1 LRSRLLLVTVAVLA
15 LAGAIV
21 VWRTRSP
28 QSARADTQPRRV
40 TVRVPPGSALALG
53 RGPSVALSPDGQR
66 LVYAADS
73 HGVVRLMLS
82 AIGRGESAPVAGTEG
97 ASEPFFSPDGRWLG
111 FFADDTLKK
120 IRVEGGSPIT
130 LTEAP
135 APRGVAWIADDTI
148 LIAPRD
154 NSGLWRVPANGGPAA
169 PLTTPDGGDSH
180 RWPQLL
186 PGGRHVLYTNW
197 SGGEFDRAQ
206 LAVAPIGGGPGRVVV
221 NGGAFGRFIGD
232 ERGGLNYL
240 VYVGAEGL
248 QAVRFDLSTLETKG
262 AAVDLAERVITSRS
276 GGAQLA
282 VSSDGS
288 LALAPEAGD
297 PIERE
302 LVWVDRSGAATPAAT
317 LRSTGIFY
325 GLSDDGTRIVRFK
338 GEEQHR
344 DVWIEDLLKTTSTR
358 ISFHADPLPSATPP
372 PAERLSAVWSPDGA
386 HVVYAA
392 GHPVTNLFVA
402 PADGGSSE
410 RLTTSEH
417 EQWPTSW
424 SHDSRTIAFVERDP
438 RSATDIWL
446 LTLDA
451 ARAAQGVRPLVR
463 TPFSESAAVIS
474 PDGRWLAYHSNESGR
489 YEVYVRLLPDGGRRW
504 QVSTDSGVYPRWS
517 PRGNEL
523 FFRSGPTRAG
533 LSSAS
538 VRARPDFESSVPREL
553 FDASPYETPFATA
566 PDAARFLMMRHA
578 AAEPATEIT
587 VVVNWLA
594 ELRQRLP

>member
-1 LRSRLLLVTVAVLA
+1 M
-15 LAGAIV
+15 
-21 VWRTRSP
+21 
-28 QSARADTQPRRV
+28 
-40 TVRVPPGSALALG
+40 TVRLPPASILALG

-66 LVYAADS
+66 LVYSADS
-73 HGVVRLMLS
+73 QGVVRLMLS
-82 AIGRGESAPVAGTEG
+82 EVGRSESAPIAGTEG
-97 ASEPFFSPDGRWLG
+97 AAEPFFSPDGRWLG
-111 FFADDTLKK
+111 FFADDKLKK

-130 LTEAP
+130 LSDAP
-135 APRGVAWIADDTI
+135 APRGVAWIAGDTI
-148 LIAPRD
+148 LFAPRD
-154 NSGLWRVPANGGPAA
+154 NSGLWRVPAGGGPAT
-169 PLTTPDGGDSH
+169 PLTTPAGGESH

-186 PGGRHVLYTNW
+186 PGGQGILYTNW

-206 LAVAPIGGGPGRVVV
+206 LAVAPIGGGPGRIVV

-232 ERGGLNYL
+232 ESGGPNYL

-248 QAVRFDLSTLETKG
+248 QAVRFDLSTLATKG
-262 AAVDLAERVITSRS
+262 AAADLTERVITSRS

-282 VSSDGS
+282 VSSEGS

-297 PIERE
+297 PIDRQLE
-302 LVWVDRSGAATPAAT
+302 WVDRHGAATAAAT

-325 GLSDDGTRIVRFK
+325 SLSDDGARIVRFK
-338 GEEQHR
+338 GETQQR
-344 DVWIEDLLKTTSTR
+344 DVWIEDLLKGTSTR

-392 GHPVTNLFVA
+392 GHPATNLFVA
-402 PADGGSSE
+402 PAEGGSSE
-410 RLTTSEH
+410 RLITSAH

-424 SHDSRTIAFVERDP
+424 SHDGRTISFVERHP
-438 RSATDIWL
+438 QSATDIWL

-451 ARAAQGVRPLVR
+451 ARKPQGVRPFVR
-463 TPFSESAAVIS
+463 TPFGESAAVIS

-489 YEVYVRLLPDGGRRW
+489 YEVYVQPLLDGGRRW

-538 VRARPDFESSVPREL
+538 VRARPDFESSVPRQL
-553 FDASPYETPFATA
+553 FDASPYETPFAMS

-578 AAEPATEIT
+578 AAEPATQIT
-587 VVVNWLA
+587 VVVNWLS
-594 ELRQRLP
+594 ELRQRFP

>member
-1 LRSRLLLVTVAVLA
+1 MATLVVLA

-21 VWRTRSP
+21 AWRTRSP
-28 QSARADTQPRRV
+28 QLARADTEARRV
-40 TVRVPPGSALALG
+40 TVRLPAASTLALG

-82 AIGRGESAPVAGTEG
+82 VIGRGESVPIAGTEG

-130 LTEAP
+130 LTAAP
-135 APRGVAWIADDTI
+135 APRGVAWIAGDTI
-148 LIAPRD
+148 LLAPRD
-154 NSGLWRVPANGGPAA
+154 NSGLWRVPAGGGPAT
-169 PLTTPDGGDSH
+169 PLTTPDSGDSH

-186 PGGRHVLYTNW
+186 PGGRNILYTNW

-206 LAVAPIGGGPGRVVV
+206 LAVAPIGGGSGRVVV
-221 NGGAFGRFIGD
+221 SGGAFGRFVGD
-232 ERGGLNYL
+232 ERGPNYL

-248 QAVRFDLSTLETKG
+248 QAVRFDLSRLEQEG
-262 AAVDLAERVITSRS
+262 AAVDLTDRVITSRS

-282 VSSDGS
+282 VSSGGS

-302 LVWVDRSGAATPAAT
+302 LVWVDRNGAATPAAT

-325 GLSDDGTRIVRFK
+325 SLSDDGARIARFK
-338 GEEQHR
+338 GESQQR
-344 DVWIEDLLKTTSTR
+344 DVWIEDLVTSTSTR

-402 PADGGSSE
+402 TAEGGSSE
-410 RLTTSEH
+410 RLTTSAR

-424 SHDSRTIAFVERDP
+424 SHDGRTIAFVERDA

-451 ARAAQGVRPLVR
+451 AQKPQGVRPFVR
-463 TPFSESAAVIS
+463 TPFGESAAVIS
-474 PDGRWLAYHSNESGR
+474 PDGRWLAYHSNVSGR
-489 YEVYVRLLPDGGRRW
+489 FEVYVLALPDGGRRW
-504 QVSTDSGVYPRWS
+504 QISTDSGVYPRWS

-553 FDASPYETPFATA
+553 FDASLYETPFAA
-566 PDAARFLMMRHA
+566 SPDAARFLMMRHA